1 MYLPRMVA
9 WTITRAEWM
18 GQRITLGKQF
28 GGMVFG
34 LVMSMVASGFLFT
47 LGSTWLR
54 VMGGV
59 AYLCVFVSLVP
70 ALRQNRR
77 LSRSVER
84 IWDEDGC
91 VCPACLASVRDR
103 PCRHGVHV
111 GQQPLLIRYWEAV
124 ATQQVVESVTLARQL
139 LAHRRWMRW
148 LDPVWRVTF
157 SLIDPAVPMRR
168 RVLVAACCSLG
179 VVLPVLLAVRFL
191 SGVYLPGFV
200 MLMLLAAPCWVVL
213 TPTFAGQRGRARC
226 TACRQELADRPPAR
240 CPECNADLAV
250 AGAVTSV
257 QRGQRRLTWVIGVLA
272 AVVVSAA
279 APFAA
284 MMVTWPPW
292 LSLQLARVTGPS
304 PVLFYELSQQ
314 QLTPSETRQAAELLL
329 GAIERSS
336 QRRVF
341 ANGLLAGALASGVL
355 DESWAKRMA
364 LAGVSIRAEPRIEDG
379 LLKVELVPTI
389 GENLFAAPGGA
400 GVEPRLVLLEA
411 ALDGVS
417 MELGNTRALTDDDV
431 NADQRAATLAMLPR
445 QSADVQAQLKRR
457 LAEPDRFTITAPVEA
472 LKDGEHVLK
481 VRFAVVVTGPAGGPY
496 EPEFRVDGSLI
507 TPDDAIVHGQERV
520 FPIDRE
526 VTITLPL
533 R

>member
-1 MYLPRMVA
+1 MA
-9 WTITRAEWM
+9 TWTITRAEWM
-18 GQRITLGKQF
+18 GQRITLGKQC

-34 LVMSMVASGFLFT
+34 LVMSMAASALLFT

-54 VMGGV
+54 LMGGV
-59 AYLCVFVSLVP
+59 AYVVVFASLVP

-91 VCPACLASVRDR
+91 VCPACLASVRDH
-103 PCRHGVHV
+103 PCKHGVHA
-111 GQQPLLIRYWEAV
+111 GQQTLLIRYWEAV
-124 ATQQVVESVTLARQL
+124 ATQQVVESMSLGRQL
-139 LAHRRWMRW
+139 FAHRRWMRW
-148 LDPVWRVTF
+148 LDPVWRVMF
-157 SLIDPAVPMRR
+157 SLLDPGVPMRR
-168 RVLVAACCSLG
+168 RVLVAACCSFGL
-179 VVLPVLLAVRFL
+179 VLPVLLAVRFL

-213 TPTFAGQRGRARC
+213 TPTFAGRRGRARC
-226 TACRQELADRPPAR
+226 AACGQELADQPPAR

-257 QRGQRRLTWVIGVLA
+257 QRAQRRSKWIVGMLA
-272 AVVVSAA
+272 VVVVSAA
-279 APFAA
+279 VPFAA
-284 MMVTWPPW
+284 MMVTLPPW

-304 PVLFYELSQQ
+304 PLLFYELSQQ

-336 QRRVF
+336 QRRSFV
-341 ANGLLAGALASGVL
+341 NGLLAGALASGVL

-364 LAGVSIRAEPRIEDG
+364 LAGVSVRTEPRLEEGVLTID
-379 LLKVELVPTI
+379 LLPTI

-417 MELGNTRALTDDDV
+417 MELGKTRALTDDDV

-496 EPEFRVDGSLI
+496 EPEFRVDGSLV
-507 TPDDAIVHGQERV
+507 TPNDAIVNGQERV
-520 FPIDRE
+520 YPFEVE